1 MKLKHHNYNLNI
13 QKNKEQNDRLRI
25 YSFYYTLSFYGTG
38 GQQKI
43 NKTTQFAWVQT
54 QWLEINLQ
62 QSTLLSAHPN
72 IATRHWPMRAEEKTE
87 SLISVSM
94 FPVKL

>member
-1 MKLKHHNYNLNI
+1 MTESISSIIHCHFTGLEDNKKLL
-13 QKNKEQNDRLRI
+13 EQNNAVCM
-25 YSFYYTLSFYGTG
+25 GTDTVVG
-38 GQQKI
+38 DK
-43 NKTTQFAWVQT
+43 FAT
-54 QWLEINLQ
+54 IDTFI
-62 QSTLLSAHPN
+62 SPLLSAHPN